1 MSAYPDAMNRRVV
14 VPLAEGVEE
23 MEAVIVIDVL
33 RRAGLEVVVAGL
45 EGAGPV
51 RASRGVVLHAEL
63 GWDEALEQPVDALVL
78 PGGMGG
84 MERLRAD
91 ERVIAA
97 VQSLLGGGQLVAAI
111 CAAPLVLAR
120 AGAADGRRMT
130 CHPSVRDELLA
141 AGAVGSEARVVQDG
155 TVLTS
160 LGPGS
165 SVEFALAVAEELVG
179 LERVLEVSA
188 GMCV

>member
-1 MSAYPDAMNRRVV
+1 MSAYPAAMNKRVV

-78 PGGMGG
+78 PFEPIHASQQRGVLRR
-84 MERLRAD
+84 EVVQRRHRLINTHRCTMLD
-91 ERVIAA
+91 RH
-97 VQSLLGGGQLVAAI
+97 GGGR
-111 CAAPLVLAR
+111 PW
-120 AGAADGRRMT
+120 T
-130 CHPSVRDELLA
+130 
-141 AGAVGSEARVVQDG
+141 
-155 TVLTS
+155 
-160 LGPGS
+160 
-165 SVEFALAVAEELVG
+165 
-179 LERVLEVSA
+179 ER
-188 GMCV
+188 

>member
-1 MSAYPDAMNRRVV
+1 MSKRVV

-33 RRAGLEVVVAGL
+33 RRVGLDVVVAGL
-45 EGAGPV
+45 DGPGPV
-51 RASRGVVLHAEL
+51 LASRGVTLHADVGL
-63 GWDEALEQPVDALVL
+63 DDALALPADALVL

-84 MERLRAD
+84 MERLRED
-91 ERVIAA
+91 ERILATVRSLLAEGQMVAA
-97 VQSLLGGGQLVAAI
+97 V

-120 AGAADGRRMT
+120 AGEAAGRRMT
-130 CHPSVRDELLA
+130 CHPSVREELLG
-141 AGAVGSEARVVQDG
+141 AGAEASEGRVVQDG

-165 SVEFALAVAEELVG
+165 SVEFALAVAAELVG
-179 LERVLEVSA
+179 PERALEVSA
-188 GMCV
+188 AMCV

>member
-1 MSAYPDAMNRRVV
+1 MSKRVV

-23 MEAVIVIDVL
+23 MEAVIIIDVL
-33 RRAGLEVVVAGL
+33 RRAGLEVLVAGL

-51 RASRGVVLHAEL
+51 HASRGVTLHAEL
-63 GWDEALEQPVDALVL
+63 GLDEALKRPVDALVL

-91 ERVIAA
+91 ERLLDA
-97 VQSLLGGGQLVAAI
+97 VRSLLAEGRLVAAV

-120 AGAADGRRMT
+120 AGIAKGRRMT

-141 AGAVGSEARVVQDG
+141 AGAEGAEARVVQDG

-165 SVEFALAVAEELVG
+165 SVEFALAVAAELAG
-179 LERVLEVSA
+179 PARALEVSA
-188 GMCV
+188 AMCV